1 MSTVPDRSG
10 LTCIYRLGRPNC
22 QLRNIRPTDHDQ
34 VHVSQ
39 SFGDEKRNLLKTVIG
54 AVLVAVACA
63 CAAAPQAHAQPAG
76 KDFSKP
82 AIVILGYGLTPNG
95 WMRPILY
102 TRVLTGLAVA
112 QAFPQSPIIV
122 TGGNPKNGRT
132 EAGEMSNLLRL
143 LGFPANRIIVED
155 KANSTVQNARFSV
168 PLAKKADTSGIILV
182 TSSTHQGRADGNF
195 ADAGGNV
202 LATVSFPD
210 GNPQTNITQLIRDV
224 LSPLTPIG

>member
-1 MSTVPDRSG
+1 MP
-10 LTCIYRLGRPNC
+10 
-22 QLRNIRPTDHDQ
+22 
-34 VHVSQ
+34 Q
-39 SFGDEKRNLLKTVIG
+39 SFGDEKRSRLKTVIG
-54 AVLVAVACA
+54 AVLVALAFA
-63 CAAAPQAHAQPAG
+63 GAAAPQANAQPAG
-76 KDFSKP
+76 KDFTKP
-82 AIVILGYGLTPNG
+82 AIVILGYGLTPDG

-132 EAGEMSNLLRL
+132 EAGEMRNLLRL

-155 KANSTVQNARFSV
+155 KANSTVQNAQFSV

-195 ADAGGNV
+195 ADAGGNM

-210 GNPQTNITQLIRDV
+210 GNPQTNITQFIRDV